1 MSARPPRPVSR
12 LGDVEGFSIDRIA
25 RAAGSDPEI
34 LRLENLDTDIPP
46 PPSAIAATRAAVGRD
61 DANSYLPFLGLA
73 DLRAAA
79 ASHVTRLSGVPHD
92 PDTQTVVTAGG
103 TEGMLNALLALVEP
117 GDEVLVTDPTYAGM
131 LQRVRLAGGVPRF
144 VPFVVSA
151 GRWTLDP
158 QRFHDAVSDRT
169 RVVFLMNPSI
179 PSGAVLARE
188 DWEEVARVC
197 EARGIWLLY
206 NAAMERILFGG
217 REYIHPASVGGLAD
231 WTITVGSVSKEY
243 RMIGWRVGWVAGPP
257 RIMDRVG
264 LVGIYNVVTPVGLSQ
279 PGAVAALTDPGGA
292 GVVEAVAEWE
302 RRRDTV
308 QDELTGLPF
317 VAADGGWSLLLDT
330 GRMGFDGA
338 AASER
343 LLARGKVAATPMT
356 HWGRENAGRFVRIV
370 FSNEPLGRLGG
381 LGDRV
386 RGALDLDGTRLG
398 LS

>member
-12 LGDVEGFSIDRIA
+12 LDDIEGFSIDRVA
-25 RAAGSDPEI
+25 RAADLDPEV
-34 LRLENLDTDIPP
+34 LRLENLDTDLPP
-46 PPSAIAATRAAVGRD
+46 PPTAIAATRAAVGRD
-61 DANSYLPFLGLA
+61 DANSYLPFLGLD

-79 ASHVTRLSGVPHD
+79 ARHVTRLSGVPHD
-92 PDTQTVVTAGG
+92 HDTQTVITAGG

-117 GDEVLVTDPTYAGM
+117 GDEVIVTDPTYAGM
-131 LQRVRLAGGVPRF
+131 IQRVRLAGGVPRF
-144 VPFVVSA
+144 VPFVVPG
-151 GRWTLDP
+151 GRWTLDL

-179 PSGAVLARE
+179 PSGAVLTRE

-197 EARGIWLLY
+197 EKRGIWLLY

-217 REYIHPASVGGLAD
+217 REYIHPAGVGGLAD

-243 RMIGWRVGWVAGPP
+243 RMIGWRVGWVAGP
-257 RIMDRVG
+257 RRMMDRIG

-292 GVVEAVAEWE
+292 GVAEAVAEWE

-308 QDELTGLPF
+308 QSELAGLPF

-343 LLARGKVAATPMT
+343 LLERGKVAATPMT
-356 HWGRENAGRFVRIV
+356 HWGRENADRFVRIV
-370 FSNEPLGRLGG
+370 FSNEPVGRLGG

-386 RGALDLDGTRLG
+386 RRALDL
-398 LS
+398 

>member
-1 MSARPPRPVSR
+1 MSARPPHTVSR
-12 LGDVEGFSIDRIA
+12 LDAIEGFSIDRVA
-25 RAAGSDPEI
+25 RAAGSDAQV

-46 PPSAIAATRAAVGRD
+46 PRAAIEATRAAIGRD
-61 DANSYLPFLGLA
+61 DANSYLPFLGLD
-73 DLRAAA
+73 DLRVAAA
-79 ASHVTRLSGVPHD
+79 RHVTRLSGVPHD
-92 PDTQTVVTAGG
+92 PNTQTVITAGG

-117 GDEVLVTDPTYAGM
+117 GDEVVVTDPTYAGM
-131 LQRVRLAGGVPRF
+131 LYRVRLAGGVPRF
-144 VPFVVSA
+144 VPFVVRG
-151 GRWTLDP
+151 GRWTLDLE
-158 QRFHDAVSDRT
+158 RFRDAVSERT

-179 PSGAVLARE
+179 PSGAVMTRG

-206 NAAMERILFGG
+206 NAAMERILYGG

-243 RMIGWRVGWVAGPP
+243 RMIGWRVGWVAGPR
-257 RIMDRVG
+257 RIMDQIG

-292 GVVEAVAEWE
+292 GVAEAVAEWE

-308 QDELTGLPF
+308 QGELAGLPF
-317 VAADGGWSLLLDT
+317 VSADGGWSLLLDV
-330 GRMGFDGA
+330 GRLGFDGA
-338 AASER
+338 AASEQ
-343 LLARGKVAATPMT
+343 LLERGRVAATPMT

-370 FSNEPLGRLGG
+370 FSNEPLGRLEG

-386 RGALDLDGTRLG
+386 RGALSELMGR
-398 LS
+398 SAVN